1 MHTIED
7 IVGIL
12 IGECAEF
19 FNFKKHRRL
28 MTTSKSFC
36 ENYEKSLA
44 KIQTQISKKHR

>member
-19 FNFKKHRRL
+19 SNFKKLRRL
-28 MTTSKSFC
+28 RTTSKFFV
-36 ENYEKSLA
+36 
-44 KIQTQISKKHR
+44 KIMRSPWLKYKLR